1 MKKQVIEL
9 NLDILQGPIW
19 GSDPTNFALD
29 TDIEIIDNDEELKK
43 LNYEIFNMYSS
54 YYEFDSH
61 DQGCWFNAGQEKK
74 DKYKMLELLKKLNDR
89 LDEINDGTYVVDDR
103 LTEYY
108 KKL

>member
-54 YYEFDSH
+54 Y
-61 DQGCWFNAGQEKK
+61 
-74 DKYKMLELLKKLNDR
+74 
-89 LDEINDGTYVVDDR
+89 
-103 LTEYY
+103 
-108 KKL
+108 